1 MNFRWSH
8 DKGVFGMA
16 SKYDL
21 KETIPLGSVKDV
33 SAHEDEQ
40 IVREKS
46 CSGGLVNVKFPSRPR
61 RKVMIVLAV
70 IVLAIFIVGV
80 LVGVL
85 VWHGTSE
92 SDSGKD
98 QCKYLIRH

>member
-1 MNFRWSH
+1 
-8 DKGVFGMA
+8 MA

-21 KETIPLGSVKDV
+21 KERIPLGSVKDV
-33 SAHEDEQ
+33 FAYEDEK

-46 CSGGLVNVKFPSRPR
+46 CSDGLVNVKFPSRPG

-70 IVLAIFIVGV
+70 IVLAIIIGGV

-85 VWHGTSE
+85 VWYGNSE
-92 SDSGKD
+92 TDIGKD
-98 QCKYLIRH
+98 QCKYLIRY

>member
-1 MNFRWSH
+1 
-8 DKGVFGMA
+8 MA

-21 KETIPLGSVKDV
+21 KGTIPLGSVKDV
-33 SAHEDEQ
+33 SAYEDEQ

-70 IVLAIFIVGV
+70 IVLAIIIVGG
-80 LVGVL
+80 LVAVL
-85 VWHGTSE
+85 VWHGNSE
-92 SDSGKD
+92 TDIGKY
-98 QCKYLIRH
+98 QCKYLIRY

>member
-1 MNFRWSH
+1 
-8 DKGVFGMA
+8 MA

-21 KETIPLGSVKDV
+21 KETISLGSVKDV
-33 SAHEDEQ
+33 SAHEDEL

-46 CSGGLVNVKFPSRPR
+46 CSGAGLVNVKFPSRPR

-70 IVLAIFIVGV
+70 IVLAIIIVGV

-85 VWHGTSE
+85 VWQGNSE
-92 SDSGKD
+92 TDSGKD